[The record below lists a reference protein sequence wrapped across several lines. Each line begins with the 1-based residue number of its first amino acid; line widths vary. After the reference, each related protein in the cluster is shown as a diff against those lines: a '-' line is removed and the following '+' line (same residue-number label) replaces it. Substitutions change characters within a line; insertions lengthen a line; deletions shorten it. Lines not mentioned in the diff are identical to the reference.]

1 MIRAF
6 TSLFLAGALACS
18 AQQPAR
24 RVVILQ
30 IDGLNAELLY
40 RNMREE
46 DPATGKPKLPWFAH
60 VFNDNGAVF
69 ENFYTRGISLSAP
82 SWSMLNTGQHTVIRG
97 NVEYDRYTGEVYDYL
112 NFFPFYL
119 DYAKSR
125 EVDMAGVEVL
135 DSASIP
141 MLADSFKYSHTYQSP
156 QLFQRGVRWRTLEHS
171 LGRQFSRDGLLSII
185 EGAGRPSL
193 EDNLEQQTESELNTA
208 LQGGGALYLDFFTGR
223 LDHEAHAT
231 SQPEALYQELLHL
244 DGLVGRIWTAIQKS
258 PLANQTIFV
267 VVSDHGMNNV
277 PGIVSQTFSLP
288 DLFNSPEGGAHHVVT
303 DRYEL
308 SDYKLK
314 GLNPLVHRVIT
325 PSTSSFYLAQGG
337 AQYPTAWLDIDG
349 NERAAVHLRNSDL
362 NEIHILLIELAKRDL
377 RPEIRRAASEYLGKM
392 IDRHRAAWTETAD
405 GLSQELA
412 ELNRAIEARRDSVAK
427 QPKKW
432 TPAQISAG
440 DDTEARRLAD
450 HLRGWEQEY
459 ASYASYVSH
468 LRALLALNPDP
479 RRPLG
484 ERITDLVP
492 EQSLGDN
499 NSIHNLR
506 HYVVGPSP
514 EGLVLD
520 ASGDLDPE
528 QSFRHVNNF
537 EVVASQRVLN
547 NPQPA
552 LSPKPIDF
560 IASVLPA
567 IESQQAYWLYADDI
581 HQLMILTDVAG
592 NIAVRPIAQLQQDEQ
607 GRVSW
612 FPQPWAPGFPLH
624 LFEDPELRVPVGR
637 DRAAWLSAWHTEREW
652 MEAVHRCKYSNGVI
666 GITEELSPVA
676 DNVLGTPGED
686 PIRLRFERRRR
697 KLVQADFHIFAAD
710 HWNFNVRFPNP
721 GGNHGSFFRISTHS
735 VWMMA
740 GAGIPLREVD
750 EPYDSINFASTIL
763 SLAGH
768 TAPLPNRAVPMQ
780 WSGRAVDALR

>member
-18 AQQPAR
+18 AQQPAQ

-30 IDGLNAELLY
+30 IDGLNADLLY
-40 RNMREE
+40 RNMCEE
-46 DPATGKPKLPWFAH
+46 DPATGKPRLPWFAH

-82 SWSMLNTGQHTVIRG
+82 SWSMLNTGRHTVIRG

-119 DYAKSR
+119 DYAKGR
-125 EVDMAGVEVL
+125 EEDMPGVEVL
-135 DSASIP
+135 DSAGIP
-141 MLADSFKYSHTYQSP
+141 MLADSFKYSHAYQSP

-171 LGRQFSRDGLLSII
+171 LGRQFSTGALLSMI
-185 EGAGRPSL
+185 EDGSKPSL
-193 EDNLEQQTESELNTA
+193 EENLEQQTESELDTA
-208 LQGGGALYLDFFTGR
+208 LQGREVLYLDFFTGR

-231 SQPEALYQELLHL
+231 SQPEALYQELLRL
-244 DGLVGRIWTAIQKS
+244 DGLVGRIWTEIQKS
-258 PLANQTIFV
+258 PLADQTIFV

-288 DLFNSPEGGAHHVVT
+288 DFFNSLQGGAHHVMT

-325 PSTSSFYLAQGG
+325 PSTSSFYLAQQA
-337 AQYPTAWLDIDG
+337 AQFPTAWLDIDG

-377 RPEIRRAASEYLGKM
+377 RPEIRRAASDYLRTM
-392 IDRHRAAWTETAD
+392 IDRHRAAWSETASD
-405 GLSQELA
+405 LDQELA
-412 ELNRAIEARRDSVAK
+412 ELNRAIEARKEIVAK

-432 TPAQISAG
+432 THEQIAAG
-440 DDTEARRLAD
+440 DDKEARRLAD
-450 HLRGWEQEY
+450 QLRAWDQEY
-459 ASYASYVSH
+459 ASYGSYVSH
-468 LRALLALNPDP
+468 LRALLAFNPDP
-479 RRPLG
+479 QRPLE
-484 ERITDLVP
+484 ERIADLVP
-492 EQSLGDN
+492 ERSLGDN
-499 NSIHNLR
+499 NSIRNLQ

-514 EGLVLD
+514 GGLVLD
-520 ASGDLDPE
+520 ASGKLDPE
-528 QSFRHVNNF
+528 RSFRHVNNF
-537 EVVASQRVLN
+537 EVVVSQRVLN

-560 IASVLPA
+560 ITSVLPD
-567 IESQQAYWLYADDI
+567 IESQHAYWLYGDDT
-581 HQLMILTDVAG
+581 HQLMILVDVAG
-592 NIAVRPIAQLQQDEQ
+592 NIAVRPIAQLQQDQQ
-607 GRVSW
+607 GKVSW
-612 FPQPWAPGFPLH
+612 SELPWAPGFPLH
-624 LFEDPELRVPVGR
+624 LYEDPELRVPIGR
-637 DRAAWLSAWHTEREW
+637 DSAAWLSAWHTEREW

-666 GITEELSPVA
+666 GITEVLSPVV
-676 DNVLGTPGED
+676 DNVPGAPGED
-686 PIRLRFERRRR
+686 PLLLRFERRRR
-697 KLVQADFHIFAAD
+697 ELVQADYHIFAAD

-740 GAGIPLREVD
+740 GAGIPVRELD
-750 EPYDSINFASTIL
+750 EPYDSLNFASTIL

-768 TAPLPNRAVPMQ
+768 TAPLPNRAISMQ
-780 WSGRAVDALR
+780 WSGFAVDSRR